1 MRRKYVDEFKAYM
14 LTSFDLT
21 SLNQKDIQV
30 VMEALRPFWSK
41 NMYDSRLIDAL
52 FQCMMDQ
59 GSKVK
64 VQLL

>member
-1 MRRKYVDEFKAYM
+1 
-14 LTSFDLT
+14 
-21 SLNQKDIQV
+21 
-30 VMEALRPFWSK
+30 MEALRPFWSK

-52 FQCMMDQ
+52 FQCMIDQ